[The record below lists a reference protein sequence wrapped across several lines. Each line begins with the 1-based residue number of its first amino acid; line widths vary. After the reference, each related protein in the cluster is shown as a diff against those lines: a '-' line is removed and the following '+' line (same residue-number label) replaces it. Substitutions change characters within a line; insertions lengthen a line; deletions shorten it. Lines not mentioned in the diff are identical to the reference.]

1 MRFVASMTAAAMLG
15 GCAWP
20 VVPSFDIKEQANGTK
35 AVYQLDPYE
44 ARSLL
49 VNWEHVLESA
59 ARNRRTA
66 ELVMEELTFYGT
78 LVFTAALAQISHGG
92 GTAQVS
98 KSVLRARNI
107 GAGAAGGSQL
117 LTSHYRW
124 ADQRVAF
131 MAAASRLRCA
141 REAIAPLNPA
151 VRELMTDVYIA
162 SVNMELKNAGS
173 HHNFEELWTNVP
185 NVTAQF
191 VEEQVNPELQ
201 AALQSIS
208 LSTPSRTELA
218 TLIDNWKQANQT
230 GGKAAGNAADTKTA
244 LVSRVAELKSASKVP
259 RTAVAE
265 DDGRVPEERAT
276 QQRKEDRAVLEG
288 KNEVELQ
295 DMRKAFVVALVA
307 YGSSLSLCK

>member
-1 MRFVASMTAAAMLG
+1 MRFVASMTAVAMLG

-20 VVPSFDIKEQANGTK
+20 VVPSFNIKEQANGTK

-44 ARSLL
+44 TRSLL
-49 VNWEHVLESA
+49 ANWEDVLESA
-59 ARNRRTA
+59 ARDRRTA

-78 LVFTAALAQISHGG
+78 LLFTAALVQISHAG

-107 GAGAAGGSQL
+107 GAGAAAGSQL
-117 LTSHYRW
+117 LTSHYKW
-124 ADQRVAF
+124 SEQRVAF
-131 MAAASRLRCA
+131 TAAANRLKCA

-151 VRELMTDVYIA
+151 VRELMTDDYIA

-173 HHNFEELWTNVP
+173 QHTFEELWTNVP
-185 NVTAQF
+185 SVTAHF
-191 VEEQVNPELQ
+191 VEGQVNPGLQ
-201 AALQSIS
+201 AALQAIT

-218 TLIDNWKQANQT
+218 ALIDNWKQANAA

-244 LVSRVAELKSASKVP
+244 LVARVAELKGATKVP
-259 RTAVAE
+259 RAVAAADE
-265 DDGRVPEERAT
+265 GKVPEERAT
-276 QQRKEDRAVLEG
+276 QQRKEDRAALEG

-295 DMRKAFVVALVA
+295 DLRKAFVVALVA
-307 YGSSLSLCK
+307 YSSALSLCK